1 MSIVALKRNSRRFQE
16 PISARGFSLN
26 GGHRNIGAVGV
37 TNLAKSVTRTP
48 FRGAIPMGHGG
59 HLGNYEVVVSN
70 SGSCSAND
78 PAIIKLSTK
87 NTKGHLFE
95 SFKYPICENGN
106 CGKGSQE
113 NWVQDFSAENFS
125 QEIYIHNLVAANGS
139 CVVNK
144 NEKLLAEMPYKC
156 PMVINNLGQQV
167 ECKGG
172 AYHIG
177 GKKYYQEYYT
187 KTNGSGAMMSSDY
200 MRSLLQK
207 RHCLPTP
214 PNRQHFP
221 PNINHDGCDINALT
235 PAEAIGVGLLPLDW
249 KG

>member
-1 MSIVALKRNSRRFQE
+1 MAQFLRDLL
-16 PISARGFSLN
+16 LN
-26 GGHRNIGAVGV
+26 GYKGV
-37 TNLAKSVTRTP
+37 KPIET
-48 FRGAIPMGHGG
+48 IQ
-59 HLGNYEVVVSN
+59 
-70 SGSCSAND
+70 
-78 PAIIKLSTK
+78 
-87 NTKGHLFE
+87 KG
-95 SFKYPICENGN
+95 
-106 CGKGSQE
+106 
-113 NWVQDFSAENFS
+113 
-125 QEIYIHNLVAANGS
+125 
-139 CVVNK
+139 
-144 NEKLLAEMPYKC
+144 
-156 PMVINNLGQQV
+156 NNLGQQV